1 MGTSKADFIL
11 FRSKRK
17 QTTKHLN
24 FRISC
29 QKNKIACKTKY
40 LGLLL
45 DENLNFK
52 GHKDSLNKEN
62 LTNKES

>member
-1 MGTSKADFIL
+1 MGTSKADLIL

-17 QTTKHLN
+17 QTKHLN

-45 DENLNFK
+45 DENLNSK
-52 GHKDSLNKEN
+52 GHKDSLTKI
-62 LTNKES
+62 